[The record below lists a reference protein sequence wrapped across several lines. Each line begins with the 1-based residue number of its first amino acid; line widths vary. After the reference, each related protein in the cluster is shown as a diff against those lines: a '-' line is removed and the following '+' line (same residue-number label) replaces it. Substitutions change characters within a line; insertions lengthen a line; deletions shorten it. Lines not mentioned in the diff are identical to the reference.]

1 MVPELVVCKTEDGE
15 VEEIFCRK
23 EDDDDDEEEAEADE
37 NDKDEEEDRD
47 KVLDETE

>member
-23 EDDDDDEEEAEADE
+23 EDEEEEEADE
-37 NDKDEEEDRD
+37 NDDKDEEEEDRD